1 LGLPESEES
10 KILTIER
17 RIALESNTALF
28 DAADKELSTRRI
40 DEITQAHSIANSVYT
55 PHLVELSRS
64 DSHFKVTAVAAGGRH
79 SIFVDESG
87 AAWSSGL
94 GTKNRHKE
102 ENRVCFRA
110 VCFRV

>member
-10 KILTIER
+10 KILIIER
-17 RIALESNTALF
+17 HIALECNAALF
-28 DAADKELSTRRI
+28 DAADKELSNRRI
-40 DEITQAHSIANSVYT
+40 DEITQAHSVANVVYT

-64 DSHFKVTAVAAGGRH
+64 DSPFKVTAVAAGGRH

-94 GTKNRHKE
+94 GTKNRPK
-102 ENRVCFRA
+102 NQGKIGCWRLP
-110 VCFRV
+110 